1 MIPCKP
7 AETLRTQLLKHLKA
21 LKKTPLKKLQAERY
35 EKFRAHGQ
43 FEEQNL
49 AKAAN

>member
-1 MIPCKP
+1 MI
-7 AETLRTQLLKHLKA
+7 LKHLKA
-21 LKKTPLKKLQAERY
+21 LKKMPLKKLQAERY

-43 FEEQNL
+43 FEEQSL